1 MTIKSNELFARI
13 YNALFRWI
21 MRHEYTEYTLTG
33 GRGSCKSSFISL
45 CIIILI
51 VMFPQ
56 FNALIIRKN
65 ANTLRTSVYEQI
77 VWAIEKL
84 GLRGRFKIPKSET
97 SALPIVYRRKN
108 GTKQYIIFRGCDDPE
123 KIKSL
128 KIAQGYFGI
137 IWFEE
142 KTEFTPAEIQ
152 NVKVSAMRGGSKFY
166 VFESYNPP
174 SAKRHWCNTDARTPK
189 KDRVVFHTTYL
200 DIPREWLG
208 DAILNEI
215 EHTKNT
221 NERAY
226 RNIFLGE
233 ATGTGLNI
241 FENIELREIT
251 DAEIKEFE
259 WVYHGI
265 DWGYYPDPFM
275 WGEMAYDAR
284 NATLYIFD
292 ELALYKHGNDQA
304 SAALDKKL
312 KAKYTGEN
320 GKPTYNYMDD
330 YITADSAEPK
340 SVADFHAYGWNIHG
354 ANKAKLGGTKY
365 LDAGF
370 KWLQSLK
377 KIVIDPARC
386 PHAADEFT
394 LYEYEIDKRTGDIM
408 TGYPQGQPDHYL
420 ALTRYALEP
429 VWRHAGE

>member
-1 MTIKSNELFARI
+1 MRIKSNTIFAKK
-13 YNALFRWI
+13 YNKLFRWI
-21 MRHEYTEYTLTG
+21 MKHEYTEYTLTG

-84 GLRGRFKIPKSET
+84 GLRSRFKIPKSET
-97 SALPIVYRRKN
+97 SALPIVYNRKN
-108 GTKQYIIFRGCDDPE
+108 GVKQYIIFRGCDNPE
-123 KIKSL
+123 KIKSI
-128 KIAQGYFGI
+128 KIASGYFGI

-208 DAILNEI
+208 EAILNEI

-241 FENIELREIT
+241 FENVELREIT
-251 DAEIKEFE
+251 DEEIAAFDFF
-259 WVYHGI
+259 YSGI
-265 DWGYYPDPFM
+265 DWGYYPDPF
-275 WGEMAYDAR
+275 AFSTSSY
-284 NATLYIFD
+284 NAAKQTLYIFD
-292 ELALYKHGNDQA
+292 ELYLNKRGNYEAFKDLTEHMEA
-304 SAALDKKL
+304 
-312 KAKYTGEN
+312 N
-320 GKPTYNYMDD
+320 GMSIATDR
-330 YITADSAEPK
+330 ITADSAEPK
-340 SVADFHAYGWNIHG
+340 SVADFRSWGGNVRG
-354 ANKAKLGGTKY
+354 AIKGIGSR
-365 LDAGF
+365 DASF
-370 KWLQSLK
+370 KWLQGLRR
-377 KIVIDPARC
+377 IVIDPARC
-386 PHAADEFT
+386 PRIADEFT
-394 LYEYEIDKRTGDIM
+394 LYEHEIDKRTGEVM
-408 TGYPQGQPDHYL
+408 SGYPDGQPDHGMD
-420 ALTRYALEP
+420 TIRYALEE

>member
-1 MTIKSNELFARI
+1 MRIKSDTIFAKI
-13 YNALFRWI
+13 YNKLFRWV
-21 MRHEYTEYTLTG
+21 MKHEYTEYTLTG

-84 GLRGRFKIPKSET
+84 GLRSRFKIPKSET

-108 GTKQYIIFRGCDDPE
+108 GTKQYIIFTGCDNAE

-208 DAILNEI
+208 EAILNEI

-241 FENIELREIT
+241 FENVELREIT
-251 DAEIKEFE
+251 DEEIAAFDFF
-259 WVYHGI
+259 YSGI
-265 DWGYYPDPFM
+265 DWGFYPDPF
-275 WGEMAYDAR
+275 AYSTSSYDAPKQ
-284 NATLYIFD
+284 TLYIFD
-292 ELALYKHGNDQA
+292 ELYLNKRGNYEAFQDLTEHMKAHGMSIATDR
-304 SAALDKKL
+304 
-312 KAKYTGEN
+312 
-320 GKPTYNYMDD
+320 
-330 YITADSAEPK
+330 ITADSAEPK
-340 SVADFHAYGWNIHG
+340 SVADFRSWGGNVH
-354 ANKAKLGGTKY
+354 KAIKGIGSRN
-365 LDAGF
+365 ASF
-370 KWLQSLK
+370 KWLQGLR
-377 KIVIDPARC
+377 KIVIDPVRC
-386 PHAADEFT
+386 PRMADEFT
-394 LYEYEIDKRTGDIM
+394 LYEHEIDKRTGEVM
-408 TGYPQGQPDHYL
+408 SGYPDGQPDHGID
-420 ALTRYALEP
+420 TIRYALEE

>member
-1 MTIKSNELFARI
+1 MRIKSNTIFAKK
-13 YNALFRWI
+13 YNKLFRWI
-21 MRHEYTEYTLTG
+21 MKHEYTEYTLTG

-84 GLRGRFKIPKSET
+84 GLRSRFKIPKSET
-97 SALPIVYRRKN
+97 SALPIVYNRKN
-108 GTKQYIIFRGCDDPE
+108 GVKQYIIFRGCDNPE
-123 KIKSL
+123 KIKSI
-128 KIAQGYFGI
+128 KIASGYFGI

-208 DAILNEI
+208 EAILNEI

-241 FENIELREIT
+241 FENVELREIT
-251 DAEIKEFE
+251 DEEIAAFDFL
-259 WVYHGI
+259 YSGI
-265 DWGYYPDPFM
+265 DWGYYPDPF
-275 WGEMAYDAR
+275 AYSTSSY
-284 NATLYIFD
+284 NAAKQTLYIFD
-292 ELALYKHGNDQA
+292 ELYLNKRGNYEAFKDLTEHMEAHGMSIGTDR
-304 SAALDKKL
+304 
-312 KAKYTGEN
+312 
-320 GKPTYNYMDD
+320 
-330 YITADSAEPK
+330 ITADSAEPK
-340 SVADFHAYGWNIHG
+340 SVADFRSWGGNVRG
-354 ANKAKLGGTKY
+354 AIKGIGSR
-365 LDAGF
+365 DASF
-370 KWLQSLK
+370 KWLQGLRR
-377 KIVIDPARC
+377 IVIDPARC
-386 PHAADEFT
+386 PRIADEFT
-394 LYEYEIDKRTGDIM
+394 LYEHEIDKRTGEVM
-408 TGYPQGQPDHYL
+408 SGYPDGQPDHGMD
-420 ALTRYALEP
+420 TIRYALEKI
-429 VWRHAGE
+429 WRHAGE

>member
-1 MTIKSNELFARI
+1 MRIKSNTIFAKK
-13 YNALFRWI
+13 YNKLFRWI
-21 MRHEYTEYTLTG
+21 MKHEYTEYTLPG

-108 GTKQYIIFRGCDDPE
+108 GTKQYIIFRGCDNPE
-123 KIKSL
+123 KIKSI
-128 KIAQGYFGI
+128 KIASGYFGI

-152 NVKVSAMRGGSKFY
+152 NVKVSAMRGGSQFY

-208 DAILNEI
+208 EAILNEI

-226 RNIFLGE
+226 KNIFLGE

-241 FENIELREIT
+241 FENVELREIT
-251 DAEIKEFE
+251 NEEIAAFDFF
-259 WVYHGI
+259 YSGI
-265 DWGYYPDPFM
+265 DWGYYPDPF
-275 WGEMAYDAR
+275 AFSTSSY
-284 NATLYIFD
+284 NAAKQTLYIFD
-292 ELALYKHGNDQA
+292 EMYLNKRGNYEAFKDLAEHMEAHGMSIATDR
-304 SAALDKKL
+304 
-312 KAKYTGEN
+312 
-320 GKPTYNYMDD
+320 
-330 YITADSAEPK
+330 ITADSAEPK
-340 SVADFHAYGWNIHG
+340 SVADFRSWGGNVRG
-354 ANKAKLGGTKY
+354 AIKGIGSR
-365 LDAGF
+365 DASF
-370 KWLQSLK
+370 KWLQGLRR
-377 KIVIDPARC
+377 IVIDPARC
-386 PHAADEFT
+386 PRIADEFT
-394 LYEYEIDKRTGDIM
+394 LYEHEIDKRTGEVM
-408 TGYPQGQPDHYL
+408 SGYPDGQPDHGID
-420 ALTRYALEP
+420 TIRYALEE

>member
-1 MTIKSNELFARI
+1 MRIKSNTIFAKK
-13 YNALFRWI
+13 YNKLFRWI
-21 MRHEYTEYTLTG
+21 MKHEYTEYTLPG

-45 CIIILI
+45 CVIILI

-84 GLRGRFKIPKSET
+84 GFRGRFKIPKSET

-108 GTKQYIIFRGCDDPE
+108 GTKQYIIFRGCDNPE
-123 KIKSL
+123 KIKSI
-128 KIAQGYFGI
+128 KIASGYFGI

-152 NVKVSAMRGGSKFY
+152 NVKVSAMRGGSQFY

-208 DAILNEI
+208 EAILNEI
-215 EHTKNT
+215 EHTKQT

-226 RNIFLGE
+226 KNIFLGE

-241 FENIELREIT
+241 FENVELREIT
-251 DAEIKEFE
+251 DEEIAAFDFF
-259 WVYHGI
+259 YSGI
-265 DWGYYPDPFM
+265 DWGFYPDPF
-275 WGEMAYDAR
+275 AFSTSSY
-284 NATLYIFD
+284 NAAKQTLYIFD
-292 ELALYKHGNDQA
+292 ELYLNKRGNYEAFKDLTEHMEAHGMSIATDR
-304 SAALDKKL
+304 
-312 KAKYTGEN
+312 
-320 GKPTYNYMDD
+320 
-330 YITADSAEPK
+330 ITADSAEPK
-340 SVADFHAYGWNIHG
+340 SVADFRSWGGNVRG
-354 ANKAKLGGTKY
+354 AVKGIGSRNASI
-365 LDAGF
+365 
-370 KWLQSLK
+370 KWLQGLRR
-377 KIVIDPARC
+377 IVIDPARC
-386 PHAADEFT
+386 PRIADEFT
-394 LYEYEIDKRTGDIM
+394 LYEHEIDKRTGEVM
-408 TGYPQGQPDHYL
+408 SGYPDGQPDHGID
-420 ALTRYALEP
+420 TVRYALEE

>member
-1 MTIKSNELFARI
+1 MRIKSNTIFAKKYNKLF
-13 YNALFRWI
+13 LWI
-21 MRHEYTEYTLTG
+21 MKHEYTEYTLTG

-77 VWAIEKL
+77 IWAIERL
-84 GLRGRFKIPKSET
+84 GLRSRFKIPKSET

-108 GTKQYIIFRGCDDPE
+108 GTKQYIIFRGCDNPE
-123 KIKSL
+123 KIKSI
-128 KIAQGYFGI
+128 KIASGYFGI

-152 NVKVSAMRGGSKFY
+152 NVKVSAMRGGSQFY

-208 DAILNEI
+208 EAILNEI

-241 FENIELREIT
+241 FENVELREIT
-251 DAEIKEFE
+251 DEEIAAFDFF
-259 WVYHGI
+259 YSGI
-265 DWGYYPDPFM
+265 DWGYYPDPF
-275 WGEMAYDAR
+275 AYSTSSY
-284 NATLYIFD
+284 NAAKQTLYIFD
-292 ELALYKHGNDQA
+292 ELYLNKRGNYEAFKDLTEHMEAHGMSIATDR
-304 SAALDKKL
+304 
-312 KAKYTGEN
+312 
-320 GKPTYNYMDD
+320 
-330 YITADSAEPK
+330 ITADSAEPK
-340 SVADFHAYGWNIHG
+340 SVADFRSWGGNVRG
-354 ANKAKLGGTKY
+354 AIKGIGSR
-365 LDAGF
+365 DASF
-370 KWLQSLK
+370 KWLQGLRR
-377 KIVIDPARC
+377 IVIDPARC
-386 PHAADEFT
+386 PRIADEFT
-394 LYEYEIDKRTGDIM
+394 LYEHEIDKRTGEVM
-408 TGYPQGQPDHYL
+408 SGYPDGQPDHGID
-420 ALTRYALEP
+420 TIRYALEE

>member
-1 MTIKSNELFARI
+1 MKIKSNTIFAKK
-13 YNALFRWI
+13 YNKLFRWI
-21 MRHEYTEYTLTG
+21 MKHEYTEYTLTG

-84 GLRGRFKIPKSET
+84 GLRSRFKIPKSET
-97 SALPIVYRRKN
+97 SALPIVYNRKN
-108 GTKQYIIFRGCDDPE
+108 GVKQYIIFRGCDNPE
-123 KIKSL
+123 KIKSI
-128 KIAQGYFGI
+128 KIASGYFGI

-152 NVKVSAMRGGSKFY
+152 NVKVSAMRGGSQFY

-208 DAILNEI
+208 EAILNEI

-241 FENIELREIT
+241 FENVELREIT
-251 DAEIKEFE
+251 DEEIAAFDFF
-259 WVYHGI
+259 YSGI
-265 DWGYYPDPFM
+265 DWGYYPDPF
-275 WGEMAYDAR
+275 AFSTSSY
-284 NATLYIFD
+284 NAAKQTLYIFD
-292 ELALYKHGNDQA
+292 ELYLNKRGNYEAFKDLTEHMESHGMSIATDR
-304 SAALDKKL
+304 
-312 KAKYTGEN
+312 
-320 GKPTYNYMDD
+320 
-330 YITADSAEPK
+330 ITADSAEPK
-340 SVADFHAYGWNIHG
+340 SVADFRSWGGNVRG
-354 ANKAKLGGTKY
+354 AIKGIGSRNAS
-365 LDAGF
+365 F
-370 KWLQSLK
+370 KWLQGLRC
-377 KIVIDPARC
+377 IVIDPARC
-386 PHAADEFT
+386 PRIADEFT
-394 LYEYEIDKRTGDIM
+394 LYEHEIDKRTGEVM
-408 TGYPQGQPDHYL
+408 SGYPDGQPDHGMD
-420 ALTRYALEP
+420 TIRYALEEI
-429 VWRHAGE
+429 WRHAGE